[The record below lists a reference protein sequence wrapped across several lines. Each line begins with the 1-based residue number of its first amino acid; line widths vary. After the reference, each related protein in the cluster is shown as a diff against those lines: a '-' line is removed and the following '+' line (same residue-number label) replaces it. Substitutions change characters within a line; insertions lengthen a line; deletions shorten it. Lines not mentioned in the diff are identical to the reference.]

1 MLKIL
6 GEHYYVDLDVVE
18 KYVDMTEVLPIETTG
33 TTGTTDTKINIIKYE
48 LVKLMLDV
56 VLTESDDIDEKLGL
70 SSASDLSLPFK
81 LAFNTLLNK
90 KIINKY

>member
-6 GEHYYVDLDVVE
+6 GDHYYVDLDVVE
-18 KYVDMTEVLPIETTG
+18 KYVDMTEVLPIELTG
-33 TTGTTDTKINIIKYE
+33 STDTKINIIKYE

-56 VLTESDDIDEKLGL
+56 ILTEDDEIDEKLGL
-70 SSASDLSLPFK
+70 SSGGDLSLPFK

>member
-1 MLKIL
+1 MVKIL

-18 KYVDMTEVLPIETTG
+18 KYVDMTEVLPTE

-56 VLTESDDIDEKLGL
+56 ILTESDDIDEKLGL

>member
-18 KYVDMTEVLPIETTG
+18 KYVDMTEVLPIEPTG
-33 TTGTTDTKINIIKYE
+33 STDTKINIIKYE

-56 VLTESDDIDEKLGL
+56 VLTENDDIDEKLGL
-70 SSASDLSLPFK
+70 SSVSDLSLPFK

>member
-6 GEHYYVDLDVVE
+6 GDHYYVDLDVVE
-18 KYVDMTEVLPIETTG
+18 KYVDMTEVLPIEPTG
-33 TTGTTDTKINIIKYE
+33 STDTKINIIKYE

-56 VLTESDDIDEKLGL
+56 VLTENDDIDEKLGL
-70 SSASDLSLPFK
+70 SSGSDLSLPFK

>member
-6 GEHYYVDLDVVE
+6 GEHYYIDLDVVE
-18 KYVDMTEVLPIETTG
+18 KYVDMTEVPPIDTTG
-33 TTGTTDTKINIIKYE
+33 STDTKINIIKYE

-56 VLTESDDIDEKLGL
+56 ILTESDEIDEKLGL
-70 SSASDLSLPFK
+70 SSGSDLSLPFK

>member
-1 MLKIL
+1 
-6 GEHYYVDLDVVE
+6 
-18 KYVDMTEVLPIETTG
+18 
-33 TTGTTDTKINIIKYE
+33 
-48 LVKLMLDV
+48 MLDV
-56 VLTESDDIDEKLGL
+56 VLTENDDIDEKLGL

>member
-6 GEHYYVDLDVVE
+6 GEHYYVDLDIVE
-18 KYVDMTEVLPIETTG
+18 KYVDMTEVASIETTG
-33 TTGTTDTKINIIKYE
+33 STDTKINIIKYE

-56 VLTESDDIDEKLGL
+56 ILTENDDIDEKLGL
-70 SSASDLSLPFK
+70 SSGNNLTLPFK

>member
-6 GEHYYVDLDVVE
+6 GENYYFDIDAIE
-18 KYVDMTEVLPIETTG
+18 KYVDMTEVASAEI
-33 TTGTTDTKINIIKYE
+33 TGTTDTKINIIKYE

-56 VLTESDDIDEKLGL
+56 VITENDNIDEKLGL
-70 SSASDLSLPFK
+70 SSGNNLTLPFK

>member
-6 GEHYYVDLDVVE
+6 GDHYYVDLDVVE
-18 KYVDMTEVLPIETTG
+18 KYVDMTEVLPIEPTG
-33 TTGTTDTKINIIKYE
+33 STDTKINIIKYE

-56 VLTESDDIDEKLGL
+56 VLTENDDIDVKLGL
-70 SSASDLSLPFK
+70 SSGSDLSLPFK

>member
-56 VLTESDDIDEKLGL
+56 ILTESDDIDEKLGL